1 MNEEIKNSIKE
12 EQIVVDTV
20 WAYNEYAKPV
30 VDWTSARWMDCYEL
44 SAGWTI
50 GVSIVLGLWILGKIL
65 PDSDGESAPAPRRA
79 RAAAPAPA
87 PTRNNVS
94 APAKPATVWK
104 TAEPRKPRT
113 KVEPKPQRTYEV
125 KFIHISNPKTVHTL
139 NCMVRANGMTEA
151 RMMVENNETSIPFT
165 SMNEIVSMRKR

>member
-79 RAAAPAPA
+79 RAAAPAAA
-87 PTRNNVS
+87 PTS
-94 APAKPATVWK
+94 AAPAGKK
-104 TAEPRKPRT
+104 TTWYYALTLANPSEPRKAAVICPNGSVKATSYSEAMNMVYNRWST
-113 KVEPKPQRTYEV
+113 KLNSRNQQMVIAEV
-125 KFIHISNPKTVHTL
+125 STRVVRQITHRE
-139 NCMVRANGMTEA
+139 NC
-151 RMMVENNETSIPFT
+151 
-165 SMNEIVSMRKR
+165 